1 MTAPGRARA
10 RATLPARPASRIV
23 APLIKRFPKM
33 LVIVLLAVVGVL
45 AIVLGVVA
53 ASRRGDPPAVS
64 TADPAPV
71 SESAPAAPDGAA
83 TAMPASTAEPR
94 AVMAE
99 PPPMRPL
106 LRRMYAAV
114 MDTPSL
120 ADADTAIDPAQAT
133 CWPVRSARST
143 TWTCA
148 RSCCRGAR
156 TCCRS

>member
-1 MTAPGRARA
+1 
-10 RATLPARPASRIV
+10 
-23 APLIKRFPKM
+23 M

-71 SESAPAAPDGAA
+71 PGPAPAAPAAGATAAPDGAA
-83 TAMPASTAEPR
+83 TAMPADALEPR
-94 AVMAE
+94 TVMAE

-120 ADADTAIDPAQAT
+120 AE
-133 CWPVRSARST
+133 
-143 TWTCA
+143 
-148 RSCCRGAR
+148 
-156 TCCRS
+156 